1 MFPIARLRP
10 ECLIDWLNLQAE
22 YWSGISESARQ
33 FVRMCLTVDP
43 TNRPSA
49 GDLLNHDWLKLDE
62 QAFVQDPSRAAGNA
76 VDLLPSVKAGF
87 DAKKTCEY
95 RRRQIVIRNWAHR

>member
-1 MFPIARLRP
+1 
-10 ECLIDWLNLQAE
+10 
-22 YWSGISESARQ
+22 
-33 FVRMCLTVDP
+33 MCLTVDP

-49 GDLLNHDWLKLDE
+49 GDLLSHDWLKLDD

-95 RRRQIVIRNWAHR
+95 RWRRIFIMEMAHR